1 MESSKALPCGLR
13 PTSLT
18 VFLRFVHVSKW
29 SFSVS
34 TWGGRIIG
42 PTSTY
47 HPTSHPQE
55 CVCLPRLLVFF
66 FFLLSIVPTP
76 RRTLT
81 SATPTLE
88 RTCKPSGTRST
99 FPTFSLKFILL
110 ASSLSITLEESRE
123 LIRGL
128 PNCKRREFLA
138 HTQKHKILFIYLLT
152 PLFSFMPHT
161 IPEESQEM
169 GMIASYN
176 AGGGYDNEYEQD
188 KPEPQNDTKREIAF
202 SSGKLSGSEDYDSGE
217 DIYSSIRSP
226 GGTAYSRVQQ
236 EHGRGES
243 GFEPWPQARPTG
255 QGIAMSRD

>member
-13 PTSLT
+13 PTSLM

-34 TWGGRIIG
+34 TWVGRIIG

-66 FFLLSIVPTP
+66 ILFYFLLSIVPTP

-81 SATPTLE
+81 SETPTLE

-128 PNCKRREFLA
+128 PNCKRRESLA
-138 HTQKHKILFIYLLT
+138 HPQNHMNNLLT
-152 PLFSFMPHT
+152 LLFSFMPHT

-202 SSGKLSGSEDYDSGE
+202 SSGKLSGSEDFDSGE

-236 EHGRGES
+236 ERGRGES